1 MTDRDELGNEYYE
14 LIGPDTLS
22 TTATIEATN
31 GHREA
36 AVTGMQ
42 TEAPKEEVKAARTA
56 ERTSTL
62 PDWADADD
70 NTPVQASRH
79 AEIFFDRGNVLG
91 VDLANAVLE
100 RVPLA
105 TDPGGRLYSYSRGV
119 WRLDGERTIRAH
131 VIDLL
136 GNAYRPSH
144 STLVESII
152 TARKPRISEEMIT
165 TRYINV
171 ANGLLDWRTGELH
184 PHTPDVISV
193 NQIPVEWD
201 PDADCPH
208 IRSWLKTIMKED
220 CLELIEEI
228 LGAAI
233 YPDLPW
239 QTAVMLY
246 GSGGNGK
253 GTFLRLVQALVGKE
267 NTASLSPQSLDQHRF
282 AAAELYGKL
291 ANIAGDVDPKTFRE
305 TEMFKRATGGDML
318 PAEQKYGQPFEFR
331 NRALM
336 LCSFNAFPRTADTS
350 EGFFRRWVVLP
361 FLYKITSE
369 DPDVEGRM
377 HTEDELRGLLVMAV
391 QGLRRLMKR
400 GAFEEPASVRRI
412 TNEFKRKADPVR
424 SWLHDNTIGEE
435 GHWISRTL
443 LYEDYKSW
451 CSENGMNFPLTA
463 AEFYARL
470 EASGAEQLGT
480 NVRKAKRGGERGFAG
495 LRFRRPNEQRCG
507 DDDDIEEIIE

>member
-1 MTDRDELGNEYYE
+1 RARRARSWPAESRHHQRTGQLRRVARSPRRGLARGHTHRRVPNRRRPHVFPGAAGAAPHDSRSVAGGGQGRGLLDHGARQRAPPGRRHDRHVPPRVRDDRARAVPALARRVAGEHWPHRGPAREAEADRDAGPRQERRALAPLVGTRVGGPVGRYRARRARHPERHRVSPRAAAVQPHRRTRLPLDRPGGRGRPGRRPRAVRDQHRPPLEPQRIPRRRPRHPCPRPDQPGGGGMTDRDELGNEYYE

-31 GHREA
+31 GHPVAEPA
-36 AVTGMQ
+36 PVAHETAD
-42 TEAPKEEVKAARTA
+42 APKEGVKEARPA

-70 NTPVQASRH
+70 NTPVQASRGG
-79 AEIFFDRGNVLG
+79 EIFFDRRNVLG
-91 VDLANAVLE
+91 VDLANAVLG

-208 IRSWLKTIMKED
+208 IRSW
-220 CLELIEEI
+220 
-228 LGAAI
+228 
-233 YPDLPW
+233 
-239 QTAVMLY
+239 
-246 GSGGNGK
+246 
-253 GTFLRLVQALVGKE
+253 
-267 NTASLSPQSLDQHRF
+267 
-282 AAAELYGKL
+282 
-291 ANIAGDVDPKTFRE
+291 
-305 TEMFKRATGGDML
+305 
-318 PAEQKYGQPFEFR
+318 
-331 NRALM
+331 
-336 LCSFNAFPRTADTS
+336 
-350 EGFFRRWVVLP
+350 
-361 FLYKITSE
+361 
-369 DPDVEGRM
+369 
-377 HTEDELRGLLVMAV
+377 
-391 QGLRRLMKR
+391 
-400 GAFEEPASVRRI
+400 
-412 TNEFKRKADPVR
+412 
-424 SWLHDNTIGEE
+424 
-435 GHWISRTL
+435 
-443 LYEDYKSW
+443 
-451 CSENGMNFPLTA
+451 
-463 AEFYARL
+463 
-470 EASGAEQLGT
+470 
-480 NVRKAKRGGERGFAG
+480 
-495 LRFRRPNEQRCG
+495 
-507 DDDDIEEIIE
+507 